1 MIQIANI
8 RMRLAQ
14 LAFGLSLQRLALAEN
29 ALDCARDACTAL
41 AAALPGNVA
50 YPNTTPYIQ
59 ANNFWSDRQ
68 AEVHPQCFVTPRST
82 EQVSSVIKIL
92 TSRNAPFTVKSG
104 GHTAFAGGSNIADGV
119 TVDLVYL
126 NDITVSADRQT
137 VSVGPGNRWINVSET
152 LDPLK
157 LAVVGGRVAD
167 VGVSGLILG
176 GGISYFSGLK
186 GWACDNVRN
195 FEVVVSSGDI
205 VNASPTIHPDLYWAL
220 RGGGGS
226 NFGIVTRFDL
236 ASFDQG
242 DLWTSSLIFPGALN
256 STLIPLF
263 QNLTV
268 NGLPSDPAAHTYFVL
283 TYQPSL
289 GGYIALT
296 SFYHATIPSP
306 PDSTPPVF
314 AQFQSIPS
322 PISNSTLVTNI
333 STQSRIIDIPYGSR
347 QTWWDTTVSATSATL
362 LTDIVPLFEARN
374 AALFAAAKGSNI
386 TPFLVFQPIPVN
398 VLSAM
403 QKNGG
408 NALGLESSDG
418 PLMIVQLTTT
428 WEDARL
434 DRLVEDSS
442 RELIA
447 KIESI
452 AKKRKLDNG
461 FVYMN
466 YAGNTQQVQ
475 KRYGKDNNRRLK
487 QIARKWDPQ
496 GKLAQLWRGYF
507 KLDG

>member
-1 MIQIANI
+1 
-8 RMRLAQ
+8 MRLTQ
-14 LAFGLSLQRLALAEN
+14 LACVLSLQWLALAKD
-29 ALDCARDACTAL
+29 AADCASDACTAL

-68 AEVHPQCFVTPRST
+68 AEVHPRCFVTPRST
-82 EQVSSVIKIL
+82 EEVSTVVKIL
-92 TSRNAPFTVKSG
+92 TTRNAPFTVKSG

-126 NDITVSADRQT
+126 NDITVSSNRQT

-205 VNASPTIHPDLYWAL
+205 VNASPTINPDLYWAL

-236 ASFDQG
+236 ASFEQG
-242 DLWTSSLIFPGALN
+242 DLWTNSLIFPGALN
-256 STLIPLF
+256 ST
-263 QNLTV
+263 
-268 NGLPSDPAAHTYFVL
+268 
-283 TYQPSL
+283 
-289 GGYIALT
+289 
-296 SFYHATIPSP
+296 FYHATIPSP
-306 PDSTPPVF
+306 PDKTPPVF

-322 PISNSTLVTNI
+322 VISNTTLAANI

-347 QTWWDTTVSATSATL
+347 QTWWDTTVSATSASL
-362 LTDIVPLFEARN
+362 FADIVPLFEARN
-374 AALFAAAKGSNI
+374 AALFAAAKGSSI

-408 NALGLESSDG
+408 NALGLEPLDG

-442 RELIA
+442 RQLIA
-447 KIESI
+447 KIESM
-452 AKKRKLDNG
+452 AKKRGLDDG

-466 YAGNTQQVQ
+466 YAGSMQQVQ
-475 KRYGKDNNRRLK
+475 KRYGKDNHRRLK
-487 QIARKWDPQ
+487 RIARKWDPR

-507 KLDG
+507 KL

>member
-1 MIQIANI
+1 
-8 RMRLAQ
+8 MRLAQ

-29 ALDCARDACTAL
+29 ALDCASDACTAL

-50 YPNTTPYIQ
+50 HPNTTPYIQ

-68 AEVHPQCFVTPRST
+68 AEVHPRCFVTPRNT
-82 EQVSSVIKIL
+82 EQVSTVIKIL
-92 TSRNAPFTVKSG
+92 TSRNVPFAVKSG

-137 VSVGPGNRWINVSET
+137 
-152 LDPLK
+152 

-205 VNASPTIHPDLYWAL
+205 VNASPTINPDLYWAL

-289 GGYIALT
+289 GGYITLA

-333 STQSRIIDIPYGSR
+333 SAQSRIIDIPYGSR
-347 QTWWDTTVSATSATL
+347 QTWWDTTVSATSPSL
-362 LTDIVPLFEARN
+362 LTAIVPLFEARN

-408 NALGLESSDG
+408 NALGLEYSDG

-428 WEDARL
+428 WEHARL

-447 KIESI
+447 KIESM
-452 AKKRKLDNG
+452 AKKRGLDNG

-475 KRYGKDNNRRLK
+475 KQYGKDNNRRLK
-487 QIARKWDPQ
+487 QIARNWDPL
-496 GKLAQLWRGYF
+496 GNLAQLWRGYF

>member
-1 MIQIANI
+1 M
-8 RMRLAQ
+8 
-14 LAFGLSLQRLALAEN
+14 
-29 ALDCARDACTAL
+29 
-41 AAALPGNVA
+41 
-50 YPNTTPYIQ
+50 
-59 ANNFWSDRQ
+59 
-68 AEVHPQCFVTPRST
+68 HPRCFVTPRRTEEVST
-82 EQVSSVIKIL
+82 VIKIL

-126 NDITVSADRQT
+126 NDVTVSADRRT
-137 VSVGPGNRWINVSET
+137 VSIGPGNRWINVSEV

-195 FEVVVSSGDI
+195 FQVVTSSGDI
-205 VNASPTIHPDLYWAL
+205 VNASPKTNPDLYWAL

-236 ASFDQG
+236 ASFDQS

-256 STLIPLF
+256 TTLIPLF

-268 NGLPSDPAAHTYFVL
+268 NGLPRDPAAHTYFVL

-289 GGYIALT
+289 GGYISLA

-306 PDSTPPVF
+306 SDMTPPVF

-322 PISNSTLVTNI
+322 AISNSTLVTNI
-333 STQSRIIDIPYGSR
+333 STQSKIIDIPYGSR
-347 QTWWDTTVSATSATL
+347 QTWWDTTVSATSASL
-362 LTDIVPLFEARN
+362 LKDIVPLFEARN
-374 AALFAAAKGSNI
+374 DALFAAAKGSSVD
-386 TPFLVFQPIPVN
+386 PFLVFQPIPVN
-398 VLSAM
+398 VISAM

-408 NALGLESSDG
+408 NSLGLEPSDG
-418 PLMIVQLTTT
+418 PLMLVQLTTT

-434 DRLVEDSS
+434 DTLVEDSS
-442 RELIA
+442 RQLIA
-447 KIESI
+447 EIEGM
-452 AKKRKLDNG
+452 AKKRGLDNG

-466 YAGNTQQVQ
+466 YAGSTQQVQ
-475 KRYGKDNNRRLK
+475 KRYGKDNYRRLRR
-487 QIARKWDPQ
+487 IAKKWDPD
-496 GKLAQLWRGYF
+496 GKLARLWKGYF
-507 KLDG
+507 KLDE